1 MAVYTQLSV
10 DEVAAF
16 FGTLGL
22 GAPRSLRGITSGI
35 ENTNYFVD
43 TEAGEFV
50 LTLFERL
57 TFDQLPFYL
66 YFMKHLAVRGM
77 PVPDPVPNGSGEILH
92 ALKGRPAVVVNR
104 LAGESVTVP
113 SESHCR
119 SIGDI
124 LARMHLAGRDYPQHQ
139 VNPRGLEWWEEV
151 APLVSRFISEGQRS
165 LLSSELAFQTEI
177 AASPSYGELPKGP
190 VHSDLFRDN
199 ALFDGE
205 RLTGVFDFYFA
216 GCDALLFD
224 IAVCLND
231 WCVDN
236 SSGVRHEGR
245 LGAFLAGYESVRTLS
260 PVERDLL
267 PAMQRA
273 GALRF
278 WLSRLW
284 DLHLPRE
291 AALLN
296 AHDPS
301 HFERML
307 RALRGEFARAVPTI
321 ATTEAASWRQG

>member
-1 MAVYTQLSV
+1 MAVYTELSV

-16 FGTLGL
+16 FGALDIGT
-22 GAPRSLRGITSGI
+22 PRSVRGITSGI

-43 TEAGEFV
+43 TEAGEYV

-57 TFDQLPFYL
+57 TFEQLPFYL
-66 YFMKHLAVRGM
+66 HLMKHLAARGM
-77 PVPDPVPNGSGEILH
+77 PVPNPVPNGSGEILH

-124 LARMHLAGRDYPQHQ
+124 LARMHLAGRDYPRHQ
-139 VNPRGLEWWEEV
+139 VNPRGLEWWEAV
-151 APLVSRFISEGQRS
+151 APVVSPFISGGQRS
-165 LLSSELAFQTEI
+165 LLASELAFQKEL
-177 AASPSYGELPKGP
+177 AASSSYEQLPKGP

-231 WCVDN
+231 WCVD
-236 SSGVRHEGR
+236 SCAGIQHAGR
-245 LGAFLAGYESVRTLS
+245 VGACLAGYESVRTLS
-260 PVERDLL
+260 PAERELL

-296 AHDPS
+296 AHDPG
-301 HFERML
+301 HFERIL
-307 RALRGEFARAVPTI
+307 RVLRGEFA
-321 ATTEAASWRQG
+321 